1 LKDFWEDAWMF
12 GKELFIRH
20 LDIELDMLLTQLG
33 SLHPQPLPP
42 KQQLSKIVVV
52 LGKGPYSTYC
62 AYASFQPFS
71 QTIGNFKI
79 SNYHYPH
86 VSRVQKDVTFDFNSL
101 IFIFHTMK
109 FVLFSCPIIIV

>member
-1 LKDFWEDAWMF
+1 LKDFLEDAWMF

-52 LGKGPYSTYC
+52 LQGE
-62 AYASFQPFS
+62 
-71 QTIGNFKI
+71 
-79 SNYHYPH
+79 SN
-86 VSRVQKDVTFDFNSL
+86 
-101 IFIFHTMK
+101 
-109 FVLFSCPIIIV
+109 